1 MKNYLQSLCVRIAH
15 LDLNIENYNQLFG
28 NEIIFIL
35 QIFIGTFRTMHLVN
49 VTTVSGLGSVF
60 CRCCL
65 CLKISKSRTI
75 TVSHTVKDDDL
86 WQT

>member
-60 CRCCL
+60 CCCCL

-86 WQT
+86 WQM